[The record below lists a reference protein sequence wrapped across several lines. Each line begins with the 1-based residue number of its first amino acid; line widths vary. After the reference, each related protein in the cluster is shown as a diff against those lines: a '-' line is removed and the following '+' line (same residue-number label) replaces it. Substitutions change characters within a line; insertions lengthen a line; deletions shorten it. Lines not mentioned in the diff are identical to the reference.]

1 MEEQQDWMGPQR
13 PVEPQDV
20 RGAGAS
26 TCLIKVVKKYF
37 NSICKNLIKKIM
49 YVLIYLTH
57 VSC

>member
-1 MEEQQDWMGPQR
+1 M
-13 PVEPQDV
+13 
-20 RGAGAS
+20 
-26 TCLIKVVKKYF
+26 IKVVKKYF